1 MIPRSGD
8 AATGPRA
15 GHCDRWTGPALDHRA
30 RRQREC
36 DDRDHPRRTHGA
48 VPGRPRRRRLV
59 TPPPFRREDLEPLTA
74 AQFTLSADGQ
84 PIAGVVRVS
93 ALELSGGGIG
103 VTVAPVTI
111 TRLAGGDDV
120 FHAWAHD
127 VLGRGGERPTRNLVL
142 TVHDHA
148 GEPAAAWE
156 LLGVMPVAYSP

>member
-1 MIPRSGD
+1 MS
-8 AATGPRA
+8 
-15 GHCDRWTGPALDHRA
+15 
-30 RRQREC
+30 
-36 DDRDHPRRTHGA
+36 
-48 VPGRPRRRRLV
+48 
-59 TPPPFRREDLEPLTA
+59 PPPFGREDLEPLTA
-74 AQFTLSADGQ
+74 ARFTLSADGE

-93 ALELSGGGIG
+93 ALKLSGGGIG

-142 TVHDHA
+142 TVHDND

-156 LLGVMPVAYSP
+156 LRGVMPVAYSPACQLDALAPEVVTETLTVSVTEVRPVQQH